1 VRLAYQSTLENM
13 RAWMYSALGIT
24 EQRFRSGDACR
35 VQWTNH
41 TDRGVPKGGTT
52 KAPRGR

>member
-1 VRLAYQSTLENM
+1 MRLAYQSTLENM

-24 EQRFRSGDACR
+24 EQRFRSGDACC

-41 TDRGVPKGGTT
+41 TNRGVPKGGTT